1 MWLIPEI
8 VKLGIFIFFT
18 IIFMPKFPLNR
29 LANGVINELFRQ
41 ISAIFIKDLQIYMVL
56 VTIIKTKKF
65 VRGFSYEN
73 YHRKPARHRL

>member
-1 MWLIPEI
+1 
-8 VKLGIFIFFT
+8 
-18 IIFMPKFPLNR
+18 MPKFPLNR

-73 YHRKPARHRL
+73 YHRKPARHRF